1 MENNNKQ
8 GYEIEKLYSD
18 QQSPQIAKDNA
29 MKSLI
34 NVEYH
39 PFFPSDMDDITEYMR
54 IHHNGLLP
62 RYKEV

>member
-39 PFFPSDMDDITEYMR
+39 PFFS
-54 IHHNGLLP
+54 
-62 RYKEV
+62 K